1 MLSETK
7 TKPKKTR
14 FALVEQSILQR
25 ENQIQKL
32 CQVNATNVYF
42 LFSNLYQGIIQFLYS
57 IRYHKIQNQVSP
69 CVQRGHFQL
78 LIQQNLWKIF
88 THFAL
93 LLDVDYL
100 RSEYV
105 SKSFYPVM
113 YSYVIGNKN
122 HLGCHVSFIRFYSF
136 SKRQWS

>member
-1 MLSETK
+1 M
-7 TKPKKTR
+7 
-14 FALVEQSILQR
+14 
-25 ENQIQKL
+25 
-32 CQVNATNVYF
+32 
-42 LFSNLYQGIIQFLYS
+42 IQFLYS

-105 SKSFYPVM
+105 SRFFYLKCTLM
-113 YSYVIGNKN
+113 LLETRNKN
-122 HLGCHVSFIRFYSF
+122 QIGCHQ
-136 SKRQWS
+136 K